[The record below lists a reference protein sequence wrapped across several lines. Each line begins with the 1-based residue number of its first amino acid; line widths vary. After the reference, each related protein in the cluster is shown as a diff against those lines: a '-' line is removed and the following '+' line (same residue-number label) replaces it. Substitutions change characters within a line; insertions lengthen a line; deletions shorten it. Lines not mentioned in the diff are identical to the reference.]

1 MIDLTPPAA
10 AERRQMQ
17 RARRTMAQALL
28 IATAALAATLTTL
41 HDAPARVAATV
52 WQAEQEI
59 RQ

>member
-28 IATAALAATLTTL
+28 IATAALAATLTL
-41 HDAPARVAATV
+41 HDTPARVAATV
-52 WQAEQEI
+52 LQAEQEI

>member
-1 MIDLTPPAA
+1 MIDITPPAA

-28 IATAALAATLTTL
+28 IATAALAATLTL
-41 HDAPARVAATV
+41 HDTPARVAATV

-59 RQ
+59 TK

>member
-28 IATAALAATLTTL
+28 IATAALAATITL
-41 HDAPARVAATV
+41 HDTPARVAATV
-52 WQAEQEI
+52 LQAEHLE
-59 RQ
+59 R